1 MTLETK
7 RLVLRR
13 PRLEDARAFDA
24 FWQDEDASRFV
35 GGTKTPAE
43 VDRMMERTVRHWD
56 WFGIG
61 NFTVERREDGA
72 TLGRVGFLVWNPETW
87 ENGHRVRLEQPY
99 VTELGWKLGREA
111 WGRGYATEAALACRD
126 WALGER
132 GLTRVISLIALE
144 NTPSIRVAE
153 RIGESFERELE
164 PSPFQFPA
172 GMWSLGEK
180 IAPNHGTRTCPP

>member
-1 MTLETK
+1 VTLDTE

-24 FWQDEDASRFV
+24 FWQDEEASRFV
-35 GGTKTPAE
+35 GGTKTPGE

-72 TLGRVGFLVWNPETW
+72 TLGRVG
-87 ENGHRVRLEQPY
+87 
-99 VTELGWKLGREA
+99 
-111 WGRGYATEAALACRD
+111 ATEAALACRD
-126 WALGER
+126 WALGEL
-132 GLTRVISLIALE
+132 GLTRLISLIALE

-164 PSPFQFPA
+164 NSPFRFPA
-172 GMWSLGEK
+172 GIWSLGER
-180 IAPNHGTRTCPP
+180 IDA

>member
-1 MTLETK
+1 VTLDTE

-24 FWQDEDASRFV
+24 FWQDEEASRFV
-35 GGTKTPAE
+35 GGTKTPGE

-72 TLGRVGFLVWNPETW
+72 TLGRVGFLVWNPRTW
-87 ENGHRVRLEQPY
+87 ENGHRVQLDEPY
-99 VTELGWKLGREA
+99 ETELGWKLGREH
-111 WGRGYATEAALACRD
+111 WGKGYATEAAIVCRD
-126 WALGER
+126 WAVGER
-132 GLTRVISLIALE
+132 GLTRLISLIALE
-144 NTPSIRVAE
+144 NASSIRVAE

-164 PSPFQFPA
+164 NSPFRFPA
-172 GMWSLGEK
+172 GIWSLGER
-180 IAPNHGTRTCPP
+180 IDP

>member
-1 MTLETK
+1 MTLDTE

-24 FWQDEDASRFV
+24 FWQDEEASRFV

-72 TLGRVGFLVWNPETW
+72 TLGRVGFLVWNPATW
-87 ENGHRVRLEQPY
+87 ENGHRVRFERPY
-99 VTELGWKLGREA
+99 ETELGWKLGPEA

-126 WALGER
+126 WALGEL
-132 GLTRVISLIALE
+132 GLTRLISLIALE

-164 PSPFQFPA
+164 NSPFRFPA
-172 GMWSLGEK
+172 GIWSLGERLD
-180 IAPNHGTRTCPP
+180 P